1 MSWRPSVEEDY
12 IKISNLSF
20 TYPDGTL
27 ALKNINLAIKKG
39 EYVVIM
45 GQNGAGKTTL
55 SLFLNGTIPNITGG
69 TVEGTVTSAGLNPFE
84 RPVYEMAQKVGVVLQ
99 DPEAQLICSDVKAE
113 VAFAAEN
120 LGLPREEIEKRI
132 QWANKIVRLD
142 GMEDRSPQQLS
153 GGQKQRLAIAAN
165 LVMQP
170 EIIVLDE
177 PTSQLD
183 PVGTTEV
190 FGVLKDLNEKHNMTV
205 VMTEHKSEAA
215 AEFADRIVVLN
226 NGEIVA
232 DGEPHEVFGNV
243 DLLKKVYVKVPDVTM
258 LAWKMEERMPIE
270 KYPITIPE
278 AHILIDGIAQKANVS
293 RTTSPVEIASRS
305 SVAKPIVE
313 VEDFHFSYPQAA
325 TEALAGV
332 NATIYDGE
340 FVALIGQNGSG
351 KTTLV
356 KCLLGILRSKKGRI
370 VVDGNDIKGARPGEL
385 AKKIGLVLQN
395 PDTQL
400 FQMSV
405 KEEIEFGLRNIGVP
419 ESEIG
424 PRIDEAIKA
433 TGLEAWRDIYPFRL
447 SFGDR
452 RKVAV
457 AAIIAMKPRILI
469 FDEPTTGQDFRGRY
483 ELAEIAKQ
491 LNESGST
498 VIMITHDMDLV
509 ARYAKRIIVMGL
521 GKIIAEGPT
530 REIFKQ
536 TKLLEQTFLRPPQIT
551 QLSNE
556 IGVPTMSGSLTVDEL
571 YSNLTKG

>member
-1 MSWRPSVEEDY
+1 MHGSY
-12 IKISNLSF
+12 INISNLSF

-27 ALKNINLAIKKG
+27 ALKNINMIIGRG

-45 GQNGAGKTTL
+45 GQNGSGKTTL

-69 TVEGTVTSAGLNPFE
+69 TVDGTVTLAGISTFE

-99 DPEAQLICSDVKAE
+99 DPEAQLICSDVKSE

-120 LGLPREEIEKRI
+120 LGLPREEIERRI
-132 QWANKIVRLD
+132 EWAIKTVRLE

-170 EIIVLDE
+170 EILVLDE

-190 FGVLKDLNEKHNMTV
+190 FSVLKELNEKHKMTV
-205 VMTEHKSEAA
+205 VMAEHKSEAA

-226 NGEIVA
+226 DGVVVA
-232 DGEPHEVFGNV
+232 DGEPHDVFAEV
-243 DLLKKVYVKVPDVTM
+243 DLLKSVFVKIPDVTM
-258 LAWKMEERMPIE
+258 LAWKLKQTTGID

-278 AHILIDGIAQKANVS
+278 AHHLVDAIAQRAKVS
-293 RTTSPVEIASRS
+293 GESIKFETVQTPSTRR
-305 SVAKPIVE
+305 PIIE
-313 VEDFHFSYPQAA
+313 VEDLQYSYPQSASD
-325 TEALAGV
+325 ALAGV
-332 NATIYDGE
+332 NATIYEGE
-340 FVALIGQNGSG
+340 FLALVGQNGSG

-356 KCLLGILRSKKGRI
+356 KCLLGILRPKKGRI
-370 VVDGNDIKGARPGEL
+370 LLDGSDIKDVRPGEL
-385 AKKIGLVLQN
+385 AKRVGLVLQN

-405 KEEIEFGLRNIGVP
+405 EEEIAFGLHNIGVP
-419 ESEIG
+419 ENEIG
-424 PRIDEAIKA
+424 PRIDEALKA
-433 TGLEAWRDIYPFRL
+433 TGLEARREFYPFRL

-457 AAIIAMKPRILI
+457 GAIMAMKPRILI

-483 ELAEIAKQ
+483 ELAEIARQ

-509 ARYAKRIIVMGL
+509 ARYAQRTIVMGL

-536 TKLLEQTFLRPPQIT
+536 TKTLEQTFLRPPQIT

-556 IGVPTMSGSLTVDEL
+556 LGVPTMSGALSVNEL
-571 YSNLTKG
+571 YSRLTGEE

>member
-1 MSWRPSVEEDY
+1 MEEDY

-243 DLLKKVYVKVPDVTM
+243 DLLKKVYVKVPDVTN
-258 LAWKMEERMPIE
+258 LAWKMEERMPTE

-278 AHILIDGIAQKANVS
+278 AHILIDAIAQKANVS
-293 RTTSPVEIASRS
+293 RATSPVEIASRS

-332 NATIYDGE
+332 YATIYDGE

-356 KCLLGILRSKKGRI
+356 KCLLGILWSKKGRI

-509 ARYAKRIIVMGL
+509 ARYAKRTIVMGL

>member
-1 MSWRPSVEEDY
+1 VEEDY

-69 TVEGTVTSAGLNPFE
+69 TVEGTVTVAGLNPFE

-120 LGLPREEIEKRI
+120 LGLPRAEIEKRI

-205 VMTEHKSEAA
+205 VIAEHKSEAA

-258 LAWKMEERMPIE
+258 LAWKMKERMPTE

-278 AHILIDGIAQKANVS
+278 AHSVIDGIAQKANVS
-293 RTTSPVEIASRS
+293 RATSPVEIASRS

-332 NATIYDGE
+332 YATIYDGE

-356 KCLLGILRSKKGRI
+356 KCLLGILWSKKGRI
-370 VVDGNDIKGARPGEL
+370 VVDGNEIKGTRPGEL
-385 AKKIGLVLQN
+385 AKKKGLVLQN

-509 ARYAKRIIVMGL
+509 ARYAKRTIVMGL

>member
-1 MSWRPSVEEDY
+1 MSDDY

-27 ALKNINLAIKKG
+27 ALKKINLQVAKG
-39 EYVVIM
+39 EYVVVM

-55 SLFLNGTIPNITGG
+55 SLFLNGTIPNIMGG
-69 TVEGTVTSAGLNPFE
+69 TVDGAVSVAGVNTFE
-84 RPVYEMAQKVGVVLQ
+84 RPVYEMAQKVGIVLQ
-99 DPEAQLICSDVKAE
+99 DPEAQLICSDVRSE

-120 LGLPREEIEKRI
+120 LGLPRDQIERRLA
-132 QWANKIVRLD
+132 WAIKTVRLE
-142 GMEDRSPQQLS
+142 GMEDRGPQQLS

-170 EIIVLDE
+170 EILVLDE

-190 FGVLKDLNEKHNMTV
+190 FSVLKELNERHNMTV

-215 AEFADRIVVLN
+215 AEFGDRIVVLN

-232 DGEPHEVFGNV
+232 DGDPHDVFARV
-243 DLLKKVYVKVPDVTM
+243 ELLKEIFVKIPDVTM
-258 LAWKMEERMPIE
+258 LAWKLKNRVPIE

-278 AHILIDGIAQKANVS
+278 AHLLVDKIAKAPTGMKETLVGEKQHEAAG
-293 RTTSPVEIASRS
+293 RRQVI
-305 SVAKPIVE
+305 E
-313 VEDFHFSYPQAA
+313 VEDLWYSYPGSS
-325 TEALAGV
+325 TDALAAV
-332 NATIYDGE
+332 NAVIYDGE
-340 FVALIGQNGSG
+340 FLALIGQNGSG

-356 KCLLGILRSKKGRI
+356 KCLLGILRPKKGRI
-370 VVDGNDIKGARPGEL
+370 LLEGGDTANMRAGEL
-385 AKKIGLVLQN
+385 ARRIGLVLQN

-405 KEEIEFGLRNIGVP
+405 EEEIAFGLHNIELQQNQI
-419 ESEIG
+419 ES
-424 PRIDEAIKA
+424 RIEEALKA
-433 TGLEAWRDIYPFRL
+433 TGMVTRRSFYPFRL

-457 AAIIAMKPRILI
+457 AAIIAMKPQILI

-491 LNESGST
+491 LNENGST

-509 ARYAKRIIVMGL
+509 ARYAQRTIVMGM
-521 GKIIAEGPT
+521 GRIIAEGPT

-556 IGVPTMSGSLTVDEL
+556 MAVDALSGALSVNEFYSSLTGE
-571 YSNLTKG
+571 

>member
-1 MSWRPSVEEDY
+1 VEEDY

-190 FGVLKDLNEKHNMTV
+190 FSVLKDLNEKHNMTV
-205 VMTEHKSEAA
+205 VMAEHKSEAA

-243 DLLKKVYVKVPDVTM
+243 DMLKKVYVKVPDVTM
-258 LAWKMEERMPIE
+258 LAWKMKEKMPTG

-278 AHILIDGIAQKANVS
+278 AHSLIDGIAQKAS
-293 RTTSPVEIASRS
+293 ASRVTQAEMALRS
-305 SVAKPIVE
+305 AAKPIVE

-332 NATIYDGE
+332 NAAIYDGE

-370 VVDGNDIKGARPGEL
+370 VVDGNDIKGTRPGEL

-400 FQMSV
+400 FQM
-405 KEEIEFGLRNIGVP
+405 
-419 ESEIG
+419 
-424 PRIDEAIKA
+424 
-433 TGLEAWRDIYPFRL
+433 
-447 SFGDR
+447 
-452 RKVAV
+452 
-457 AAIIAMKPRILI
+457 
-469 FDEPTTGQDFRGRY
+469 
-483 ELAEIAKQ
+483 
-491 LNESGST
+491 
-498 VIMITHDMDLV
+498 
-509 ARYAKRIIVMGL
+509 
-521 GKIIAEGPT
+521 
-530 REIFKQ
+530 
-536 TKLLEQTFLRPPQIT
+536 
-551 QLSNE
+551 
-556 IGVPTMSGSLTVDEL
+556 
-571 YSNLTKG
+571 

>member
-1 MSWRPSVEEDY
+1 MEEDY

-170 EIIVLDE
+170 EVIVLDE

-190 FGVLKDLNEKHNMTV
+190 FSVLKDLNEKHNMTV
-205 VMTEHKSEAA
+205 VMAEHKSEAA

-243 DLLKKVYVKVPDVTM
+243 DMLKKVYVKVPDVTM
-258 LAWKMEERMPIE
+258 LAWKMKEKMPTG

-278 AHILIDGIAQKANVS
+278 AHSVIDGIAQKVNVS
-293 RTTSPVEIASRS
+293 RTTFPVEIASRS

-332 NATIYDGE
+332 NAAIYDGE

-370 VVDGNDIKGARPGEL
+370 VVDGNDIKGTRPGEL

-419 ESEIG
+419 ESEIE

-509 ARYAKRIIVMGL
+509 ARYAKRTIVMGL

-556 IGVPTMSGSLTVDEL
+556 IGVPAMSGSLTVDEL